1 MAKKVN
7 ISVNH
12 VTRVEGH
19 GNIRLRA
26 SDGKVEHVEWQV
38 PEAPRFFEAMVRG
51 RSFEDSNNRQPHLR
65 YLLGNTLDGRNQ
77 GHRGRYGYQG
87 FRADG

>member
-1 MAKKVN
+1 MAKTVN

-51 RSFEDSNNRQPHLR
+51 RSFEDIQTIVSRICGICSVTHLS
-65 YLLGNTLDGRNQ
+65 LI
-77 GHRGRYGYQG
+77 HI
-87 FRADG
+87 